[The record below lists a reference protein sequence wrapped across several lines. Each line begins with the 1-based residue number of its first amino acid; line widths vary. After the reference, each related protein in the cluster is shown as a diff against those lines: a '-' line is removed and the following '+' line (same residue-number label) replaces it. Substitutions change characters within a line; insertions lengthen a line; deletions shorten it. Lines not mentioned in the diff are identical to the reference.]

1 MSEKLVR
8 GAFAAVITPR
18 HSDGRLDEAS
28 FERLLAF
35 LIDHQVKGVVVNGAT
50 GEYCL
55 NSVDEVATLTRLAVS
70 AAAGKI
76 RVLSGV
82 GAPGLSGAVANG
94 VAALRA
100 GADGLLLP
108 APHFFLFSQDDVTA
122 FFCDAATQLPAPI
135 LLYNIP
141 QFTTGMTPDTVARVM
156 SACPNV
162 VGVKDSSGSPD
173 LLRALTRDAP
183 ASCRVVGNDG
193 VLVRAMEEQVLDG
206 VISGVACVMPELI
219 VRLFAGEGGASRL
232 DEFIA
237 AITPFPVP
245 WALKWIAESRGLA
258 PAWFAQP
265 VSATRAAE
273 ACELQR
279 WFAAWIQK
287 SY

>member
-1 MSEKLVR
+1 MSDKLVR
-8 GAFAAVITPR
+8 GVFAAVITPR
-18 HSDGRLDEAS
+18 RPDGSLDEAS
-28 FERLLAF
+28 FECLLAF

-55 NSVDEVATLTRLAVS
+55 NSVDEVATLTRLAVT
-70 AAAGKI
+70 AAAGRV

-108 APHFFLFSQDDVTA
+108 APHFFPFSQDDVTA
-122 FFCDAATQLPAPI
+122 FFCDAAARLPAPI

-141 QFTTGMTPDTVARVM
+141 QFTTGMTLHTVARVM
-156 SACPNV
+156 DACPNV
-162 VGVKDSSGSPD
+162 VGVKDSSGSLD
-173 LLRALTRDAP
+173 LLRDMTCDAP
-183 ASCRVVGNDG
+183 SSCRVVGNDG
-193 VLVRAMEEQVLDG
+193 VLVRAMEQQVLDG
-206 VISGVACVMPELI
+206 VISGVACVLPELI
-219 VRLFAGEGGASRL
+219 VRLFAGEDSASRL

-237 AITPFPVP
+237 AISPFPVP

-258 PAWFAQP
+258 PVWFAQP

-279 WFAAWIQK
+279 WFTAWVQE